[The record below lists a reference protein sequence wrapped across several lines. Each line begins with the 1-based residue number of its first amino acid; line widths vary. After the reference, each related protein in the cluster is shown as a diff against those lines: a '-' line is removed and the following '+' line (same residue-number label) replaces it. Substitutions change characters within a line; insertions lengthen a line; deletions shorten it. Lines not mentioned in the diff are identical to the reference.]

1 MSSLPV
7 QIVGVFSG
15 MLLLGERPGTGEW
28 VALALVVAAMIAVL
42 WARKPI
48 AAAPPPDN

>member
-7 QIVGVFSG
+7 PIVGVFRNAVAG
-15 MLLLGERPGTGEW
+15 PGAGEW
-28 VALALVVAAMIAVL
+28 VALALVVAAKIAVL
-42 WARKPI
+42 WVRKPI